1 MTAKAD
7 AVWALAEQLHV
18 KRREIAHRL
27 EKEIVQELNDLYMEH
42 AQFEVRFANGK
53 QLTATGF
60 DSVAFIS
67 RPIWEGMKPL
77 VRVASGVSCLV
88 SY

>member
-1 MTAKAD
+1 
-7 AVWALAEQLHV
+7 
-18 KRREIAHRL
+18 
-27 EKEIVQELNDLYMEH
+27 MEH

-67 RPIWEGMKPL
+67 RPILGRHEAVG
-77 VRVASGVSCLV
+77 SGSIWW
-88 SY
+88 